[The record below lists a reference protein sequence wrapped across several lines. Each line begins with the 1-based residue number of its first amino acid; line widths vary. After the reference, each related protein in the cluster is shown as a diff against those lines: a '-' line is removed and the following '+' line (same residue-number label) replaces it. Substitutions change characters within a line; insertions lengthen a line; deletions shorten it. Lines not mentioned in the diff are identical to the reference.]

1 MAATKKRI
9 TATATRHRVVVDLE
23 LSDIRRLDALAG
35 AGERSR
41 SQQIRL
47 AIREHL
53 DRHSRATT

>member
-1 MAATKKRI
+1 M
-9 TATATRHRVVVDLE
+9 ATAAKRLTAGETRRRVTVDLE
-23 LSDIRRLDALAG
+23 LSEMRQLNSLAL

-53 DRHSRATT
+53 EREARKRR